1 MPITLNGSVM
11 KVGNS
16 HVLVLPRPVLDNYDV
31 EKGDSLDLIITDK
44 GIYIP
49 LEPRKGNVKKAT
61 EKWIRGVEKRL

>member
-16 HVLVLPRPVLDNYDV
+16 HALILPRPVMDNYNI
-31 EKGDSLDLIITDK
+31 EKGDSLDIVITDK

-49 LEPRKGNVKKAT
+49 LEPKKSIKST
-61 EKWIRGVEKRL
+61 EKWIQEIEK

>member
-16 HVLVLPRPVLDNYDV
+16 HVLVLPRPVLDNYDIK
-31 EKGDSLDLIITDK
+31 KGDSLDLIITDK

-49 LEPRKGNVKKAT
+49 LTQKKLVKNKEL
-61 EKWIRGVEKRL
+61 EKILKTLENK